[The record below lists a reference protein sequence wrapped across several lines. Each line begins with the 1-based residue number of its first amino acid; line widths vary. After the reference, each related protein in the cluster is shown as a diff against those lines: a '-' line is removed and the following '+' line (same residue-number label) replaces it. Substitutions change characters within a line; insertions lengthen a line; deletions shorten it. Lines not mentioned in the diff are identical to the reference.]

1 LRRWA
6 HAAPVDPRLPALSV
20 LLDDYVGSGKL
31 VGAVATL
38 GWGTQAP
45 EVVARGVGTRGDS
58 RASMKT
64 ACSASI
70 R

>member
-1 LRRWA
+1 
-6 HAAPVDPRLPALSV
+6 V

-45 EVVARGVGTRGDS
+45 EVVARGVA
-58 RASMKT
+58 RAAT
-64 ACSASI
+64 AGH